1 MKPLPIVVDS
11 LESNSI
17 VLITGTVDEIVSA
30 LKTLWA
36 SPQTIAKASVSFGF
50 AKIPGAIVSRVEW
63 GFQVGNSF
71 LPEWV
76 SKAVAAEQ
84 KVVQTRW
91 QKLMAANDSSYAQVA

>member
-1 MKPLPIVVDS
+1 MKSLSSVVDS

-17 VLITGTVDEIVSA
+17 VLTTGTVDEIVSA

-36 SPQTIAKASVSFGF
+36 LSETLAKASVSFGF

-76 SKAVAAEQ
+76 SKAVQAKQEL
-84 KVVQTRW
+84 VQTRW
-91 QKLMAANDSSYAQVA
+91 QRLMAANDASYAFAA